1 MTLETWVAI
10 AAAVFCVV
18 ILWRVRPMLPV
29 SALPLARA
37 EGRKQLLDA
46 QIRIREAKDD
56 ETRAKALCDAADVCA
71 EHRRYGSARG
81 YLHRATRLRPD
92 LALTRGLDAL
102 AKNPRSLDAFVWRA
116 LADAE
121 SFEAKAAATP
131 AEAAEAPTAPK
142 PESAVSNATL
152 AAALSAL
159 AETYRG
165 PLRKRTRGK
174 ALAILASRVG
184 TKN

>member
-37 EGRKQLLDA
+37 EGRKQLQDA
-46 QIRIREAKDD
+46 QTRIREATDD
-56 ETRAKALCDAADVCA
+56 DTRAKALCDAADVCA
-71 EHRRYGSARG
+71 KHRRYGSARG
-81 YLHRATRLRPD
+81 YLHRASRLRPD
-92 LALTRGLDAL
+92 LALSRGLAAL
-102 AKNPRSLDAFVWRA
+102 AKNPRSLDAFIWRA

-121 SFEAKAAATP
+121 SFEARASSGTDATHATAAL
-131 AEAAEAPTAPK
+131 K
-142 PESAVSNATL
+142 PESALSNATL
-152 AAALSAL
+152 VAALRAL
-159 AETYRG
+159 SEAYRG

-174 ALAILASRVG
+174 ALALLADRIG